1 MRKHEILVEN
11 EKSAESISVL
21 KDLPYIKEIRETEN
35 IDIYTLASEKSL
47 SEDWLIEEA
56 DELQKLYEK

>member
-21 KDLPYIKEIRETEN
+21 KDLPYIKKIRETEN